1 MAIAP
6 DSEIQIAYQD
16 AGVAPE
22 LWAATQANFAVRFP
36 GAASPKLAGTL
47 HTREFAILVNDAAM
61 EYLTGQLGVEDSPE
75 IRKTLARIV
84 GEAYLPIALASS
96 ADPLVMVARA
106 TFAESPG
113 LLAEVRSKFSAL

>member
-6 DSEIQIAYQD
+6 DSDIQIAYED

-36 GAASPKLAGTL
+36 GKHA
-47 HTREFAILVNDAAM
+47 REFAILVNDAAM
-61 EYLTGQLGVEDSPE
+61 EYLTGELGVEDSPE
-75 IRKTLARIV
+75 IRRTLARIV
-84 GEAYLPIALASS
+84 GEAYLPIAVASS

-113 LLAEVRSKFSAL
+113 LLAEVRAKFSAL

>member
-6 DSEIQIAYQD
+6 DSEIQIAYED

-36 GAASPKLAGTL
+36 GKHA
-47 HTREFAILVNDAAM
+47 REFAVLVNDAAM

-75 IRKTLARIV
+75 IRKKLARLV
-84 GEAYLPIALASS
+84 GEAYLPIALANSRV

-113 LLAEVRSKFSAL
+113 LLAEVRAKFNAL